1 MGSRFTMTLIAL
13 VVVFVS
19 GWLFGNQIAP
29 PRVQDL
35 SAAVW
40 VVCAISAVMLSAM
53 ATAGG
58 SR

>member
-1 MGSRFTMTLIAL
+1 MGNKFTMMLVAL
-13 VVVFVS
+13 GIVFVS

-29 PRVQDL
+29 PRIQDI

-40 VVCAISAVMLSAM
+40 VVCAMAAVMLSAM
-53 ATAGG
+53 VSV